1 MGMADVDGGHAR
13 RDEVTGGQPSIRPGR
28 CGQTAVLDFRRVDGL
43 KLRIPEQD
51 SELPLG
57 EGVQAIGHD
66 ARGLHVAAADAGAL
80 ARFCVDRRG
89 VWLLV
94 AEGAGGVHVN
104 GRRVRRMAMLRPGD
118 SIYLDGT
125 QLLLVGEGEP
135 ELPGSDLGDGAN
147 GEGDPRVVLRGVGGQ
162 HHGRSFTLERPR
174 VVGRMAE
181 ADIRV
186 DDPAFAE
193 RHAQVLQVDGRIVLR
208 DLGSEEGSLLNG
220 RPVRDAVLH
229 AGDQVAFDPQH
240 RFVVEAPGRPV
251 SRDAE
256 DLEREA
262 DELVLEDRPAAPSS
276 WRRWPWLLLSALLIA
291 AALAALLTWGSV
303 A

>member
-1 MGMADVDGGHAR
+1 MAGMRGAMGLRAASLASRPAVAAR
-13 RDEVTGGQPSIRPGR
+13 TI
-28 CGQTAVLDFRRVDGL
+28 VLDFRRVTGL
-43 KLRIPEQD
+43 KLRIPEHD
-51 SELPLG
+51 SELPLD

-66 ARGLHVAAADAGAL
+66 AGGLHAAAADSEAI

-118 SIYLDGT
+118 SIYLEGT
-125 QLLLVGEGEP
+125 QALLVGEGEP
-135 ELPGSDLGDGAN
+135 ETPGSDLGDGAN

-174 VVGRMAE
+174 VVGRMAG

-229 AGDQVAFDPQH
+229 AGDQIAFDPQH

-251 SRDAE
+251 SRDAA

-262 DELVLEDRPAAPSS
+262 DELVLEDPPAAPSS

>member
-1 MGMADVDGGHAR
+1 M
-13 RDEVTGGQPSIRPGR
+13 
-28 CGQTAVLDFRRVDGL
+28 LDFRRVNGL

-66 ARGLHVAAADAGAL
+66 AGGLHVMASDAEAI

-118 SIYLDGT
+118 SIHLEGV
-125 QLLLVGEGEP
+125 QVLLVSEDEP
-135 ELPGSDLGDGAN
+135 ELPGRDLGDGAN

-193 RHAQVLQVDGRIVLR
+193 RHAQVLQVDGRILLR

-220 RPVRDAVLH
+220 RPVRDAVLQ

-251 SRDAE
+251 SHDAA

-262 DELVLEDRPAAPSS
+262 DELVLEDPPVAASS

-291 AALAALLTWGSV
+291 TALAALLTWGSV

>member
-1 MGMADVDGGHAR
+1 MAGMLGAMEWRAASLASVPAVAAG
-13 RDEVTGGQPSIRPGR
+13 
-28 CGQTAVLDFRRVDGL
+28 TAVLDFRRVNGL
-43 KLRIPEQD
+43 KLRIPEQG
-51 SELPLG
+51 SELSLG
-57 EGVQAIGHD
+57 EGVQAIGHH
-66 ARGLHVAAADAGAL
+66 AGGLRVAAADAEAI

-104 GRRVRRMAMLRPGD
+104 GRQVRRMAMLRPGD
-118 SIYLDGT
+118 SIYLGGT
-125 QLLLVGEGEP
+125 QLLLVGEDEP
-135 ELPGSDLGDGAN
+135 ELPGRDLGDGAN
-147 GEGDPRVVLRGVGGQ
+147 GEGDLRVVLRGVGGQ

-186 DDPAFAE
+186 DDPAFAV

-208 DLGSEEGSLLNG
+208 DLGSEEGSVVNG

-251 SRDAE
+251 SRDDT

-262 DELVLEDRPAAPSS
+262 DELVLEDPPAAPSS

-291 AALAALLTWGSV
+291 AALAALLMWGSV